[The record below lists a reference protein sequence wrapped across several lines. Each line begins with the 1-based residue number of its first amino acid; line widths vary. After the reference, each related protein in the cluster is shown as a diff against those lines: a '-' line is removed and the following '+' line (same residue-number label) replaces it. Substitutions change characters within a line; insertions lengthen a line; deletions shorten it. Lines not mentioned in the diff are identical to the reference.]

1 MHDIFNLFYTTASAT
16 ALWAARS
23 VDMCS
28 VGQTIA
34 FIVAQIVVPS
44 ACLKVKPFYIT
55 QSTIAVAGQALGGGP
70 SIRMLSVYPKHNL
83 LLALALT

>member
-34 FIVAQIVVPS
+34 TVSWAAAIVVMCSVGQTIAFTVAQIVVPS
-44 ACLKVKPFYIT
+44 ACLNVKPFHIEAY
-55 QSTIAVAGQALGGGP
+55 L
-70 SIRMLSVYPKHNL
+70 
-83 LLALALT
+83 

>member
-34 FIVAQIVVPS
+34 FIVARIVVPS
-44 ACLKVKPFYIT
+44 ACLKVNPFYVT
-55 QSTIAVAGQALGGGP
+55 QSALGGGP